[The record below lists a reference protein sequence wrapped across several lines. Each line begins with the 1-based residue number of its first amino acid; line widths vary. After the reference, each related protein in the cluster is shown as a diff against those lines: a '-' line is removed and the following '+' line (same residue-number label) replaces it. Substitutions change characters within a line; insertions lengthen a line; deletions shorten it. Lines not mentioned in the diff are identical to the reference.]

1 MDITPENQDT
11 RPFNPTLMFDADEI
25 EKIAE
30 VAQRRGYSSSK
41 LFLRALVDFDVV
53 ENDEALV
60 FDDDDDD
67 QMILERLERSLH
79 DALTGRV
86 LPLSTLWQDEDE

>member
-1 MDITPENQDT
+1 LT
-11 RPFNPTLMFDADEI
+11 FDGDAI

-30 VAQRRGYSSSK
+30 AAQRRGYSSSK

-60 FDDDDDD
+60 FDDDDDY
-67 QMILERLERSLH
+67 MILEGVREGLRAALQRL
-79 DALTGRV
+79 
-86 LPLSTLWQDEDE
+86 PK